1 MRLEPAVSLSNTH
14 MDTNPTQSTPAPEV
28 KPVPMAGTA
37 PAQQI
42 AQADAKR
49 PAPARSAFGG
59 FSRGASR
66 GGPGGDRPRRGP
78 AREPRAKPEFDQ
90 KIISIRRVTRVAAGG
105 RRFTFSV
112 AIAAGN
118 RKGWVGVGTG
128 KAGDTAIAIDKAM
141 RSAKKHMIKL
151 ALTKDMSVPYDV
163 DAKYCS
169 ARVSIRPNRA
179 KGLVAGSSVRNVL
192 ELAGVK
198 NVTAKLFSG
207 TKDHLNNARAAI
219 LALSEFDPKNAH
231 KRLVRPARA
240 AHTASAAKA

>member
-1 MRLEPAVSLSNTH
+1 
-14 MDTNPTQSTPAPEV
+14 MDTNPTQSNTPVEAKPAP
-28 KPVPMAGTA
+28 KAGTA
-37 PAQQI
+37 PTQQI
-42 AQADAKR
+42 AQAEGKN
-49 PAPARSAFGG
+49 PQPVRSGFGG
-59 FSRGASR
+59 FSRGGAR
-66 GGPGGDRPRRGP
+66 GGASAGGDRPRRGP

-151 ALTKDMSVPYDV
+151 SLTKDMSVPYDV

-219 LALSEFDPKNAH
+219 KALSVFDPKNVQH
-231 KRLVRPARA
+231 RLVRPARA
-240 AHTASAAKA
+240 AHTAGTVKA

>member
-1 MRLEPAVSLSNTH
+1 
-14 MDTNPTQSTPAPEV
+14 MDTNPTQPNTPVEKAPEA

-42 AQADAKR
+42 AQAESKH
-49 PAPARSAFGG
+49 PQPARSGFGG
-59 FSRGASR
+59 FGAGR
-66 GGPGGDRPRRGP
+66 GGARGGGDRPRRGP

-128 KAGDTAIAIDKAM
+128 KAGDTAVAIDKAM

-219 LALSEFDPKNAH
+219 KALSEFDPKNSH
-231 KRLVRPARA
+231 RRLARPARA
-240 AHTASAAKA
+240 AHIAGTVKA